1 MIKTSKS
8 HAGKALSV
16 RWAAMAG
23 VLTLL
28 LALTAA
34 FLPDIELGPKSRTV
48 GWILATAGLAEI
60 WFGAVYPRVRV
71 TAITSGLITAVS
83 GLIFVA
89 IPSAPY
95 LPVANVVT
103 LWLLAR
109 GSWVLGRSVLVD
121 PFPEFRWLGITGA
134 ADLLLGFLLVFGLPV
149 AVLVTTLFG
158 PTPEIVARFSLI
170 LAASLLVTGVSE
182 IAIARKW

>member
-1 MIKTSKS
+1 MIETSDPEEPN
-8 HAGKALSV
+8 ALSV
-16 RWAAMAG
+16 RWASVAG
-23 VLTLL
+23 VFTVF
-28 LALTAA
+28 LALLAA
-34 FLPDIELGPKSRTV
+34 FLPAIELGPRARTV
-48 GWILATAGLAEI
+48 GWILASAGLAEI
-60 WFGAVYPRVRV
+60 LFGAVYPRVRI
-71 TAITSGLITAVS
+71 TAITSGLITTMS

-89 IPSAPY
+89 VPTAPY

-109 GSWVLGRSVLVD
+109 GLWVVSRSVSMD
-121 PFPEFRWLGITGA
+121 PRPESRWLGISGA
-134 ADLLLGFLLVFGLPV
+134 ADLLLGFLLLIGLPV

-170 LAASLLVTGVSE
+170 LAASLLVTAVSE